1 LRLFPGAHMKAGIAV
16 LLVFYAA
23 LALAQDN
30 AARID
35 CQEFGRVIAAVA
47 VFRDAGAD
55 IDKTVALFRRMN
67 PQIPA
72 PRWAL
77 VEREVRRMWREA
89 LPADEAGF
97 SLYLRCQAQLGD
109 MGRES

>member
-1 LRLFPGAHMKAGIAV
+1 MRTIIAT
-16 LLVFYAA
+16 LLAFCAA
-23 LALAQDN
+23 QAWAQDN